1 MQITTIGLDLAKH
14 VFQVH
19 GVDANEAVVEKR
31 RLRRGQVLGY
41 FAKLAPCRVGL
52 EACATAHFW
61 ARELR
66 RLGHEVRLIP
76 PQYVK
81 AYLKRGKNDAADAA
95 AICEAATRPSMRF
108 VPIKSEEQQAVLIM
122 HRARDLLVR
131 QRTQLINALR
141 GHLAEFGLIEAQ
153 GPSHVRR
160 LLAGMRT
167 DLTVPELAR
176 ETLDLLATA
185 LEAVDAQIDAVE
197 AKITKWHKANPTSQ
211 PAPGDDPWHRTAH
224 RLGHHCHRRGPGGL
238 PQWARVCGVAGIDA
252 TSEVNGRQ
260 AAAWPDH
267 PQGRS
272 VSSTTADHRR
282 PNSSAALEG
291 GQSQSVDP
299 GPAGTLRTAEGGG
312 SAGQQDRAD
321 RLGSDDKRR
330 MLSAGCCGLT
340 KPCDLPAKA
349 CRRENEMEVSVVPTG
364 WVNLKKSRASN
375 PRI

>member
-131 QRTQLINALR
+131 QRTQLINALC
-141 GHLAEFGLIEAQ
+141 GHLAQ
-153 GPSHVRR
+153 HVIRR
-160 LLAGMRT
+160 
-167 DLTVPELAR
+167 
-176 ETLDLLATA
+176 
-185 LEAVDAQIDAVE
+185 
-197 AKITKWHKANPTSQ
+197 S
-211 PAPGDDPWHRTAH
+211 
-224 RLGHHCHRRGPGGL
+224 
-238 PQWARVCGVAGIDA
+238 
-252 TSEVNGRQ
+252 
-260 AAAWPDH
+260 
-267 PQGRS
+267 
-272 VSSTTADHRR
+272 
-282 PNSSAALEG
+282 
-291 GQSQSVDP
+291 
-299 GPAGTLRTAEGGG
+299 
-312 SAGQQDRAD
+312 
-321 RLGSDDKRR
+321 
-330 MLSAGCCGLT
+330 
-340 KPCDLPAKA
+340 
-349 CRRENEMEVSVVPTG
+349 
-364 WVNLKKSRASN
+364 
-375 PRI
+375 

>member
-31 RLRRGQVLGY
+31 RLRRGQVLSY

-131 QRTQLINALR
+131 QRTQVINALR

-153 GPSHVRR
+153 GPWHVRR
-160 LLAGMRT
+160 LLESMRT

-176 ETLDLLATA
+176 ETLDLLAMA
-185 LEAVDAQIDAVE
+185 LDAVDAQIDAIE
-197 AKITKWHKANPTSQ
+197 AKIATWHKANPTSQ
-211 PAPGDDPWHRTAH
+211 RLATIPGIGPLIASAITATVADPAAFRSGREFAAWLGLTPRQKSTGGKQ
-224 RLGHHCHRRGPGGL
+224 RLGRITRKGDQYLRRLLIVGAQTVLLRSKAAKTNPWIQGL
-238 PQWARVCGVAGIDA
+238 LARCARLKVAVALANKSARIAWAVMIRGECYRPVVAA
-252 TSEVNGRQ
+252 
-260 AAAWPDH
+260 
-267 PQGRS
+267 
-272 VSSTTADHRR
+272 
-282 PNSSAALEG
+282 
-291 GQSQSVDP
+291 
-299 GPAGTLRTAEGGG
+299 
-312 SAGQQDRAD
+312 
-321 RLGSDDKRR
+321 
-330 MLSAGCCGLT
+330 
-340 KPCDLPAKA
+340 
-349 CRRENEMEVSVVPTG
+349 
-364 WVNLKKSRASN
+364 
-375 PRI
+375 

>member
-1 MQITTIGLDLAKH
+1 
-14 VFQVH
+14 
-19 GVDANEAVVEKR
+19 
-31 RLRRGQVLGY
+31 
-41 FAKLAPCRVGL
+41 
-52 EACATAHFW
+52 
-61 ARELR
+61 
-66 RLGHEVRLIP
+66 
-76 PQYVK
+76 
-81 AYLKRGKNDAADAA
+81 
-95 AICEAATRPSMRF
+95 
-108 VPIKSEEQQAVLIM
+108 
-122 HRARDLLVR
+122 
-131 QRTQLINALR
+131 
-141 GHLAEFGLIEAQ
+141 
-153 GPSHVRR
+153 
-160 LLAGMRT
+160 MRT

-197 AKITKWHKANPTSQ
+197 AKITTWHKVNPTSQ
-211 PAPGDDPWHRTAH
+211 RLATIPGIGPLH
-224 RLGHHCHRRGPGGL
+224 RLGHHCHRRGPGRF
-238 PQWARVCGVAGIDA
+238 PQRARVCGVAGIDA

-272 VSSTTADHRR
+272 VSSTTADRRR

-330 MLSAGCCGLT
+330 MLSAGCCGRT